1 MEGIKIS
8 KSGVVI
14 GKRGKP
20 LKPNISNSG
29 YPRAGKY
36 MIHILLAR
44 TYIPNPNNYRYVE
57 HIDENRMNYDL
68 SNLNWTTQRE
78 NPLRSVKNGNGRR
91 LLTDE
96 QVRDIRGLL
105 ERGYSTRDIA
115 NRYGLDI
122 QVVYRLKIGKYYSH
136 IK

>member
-1 MEGIKIS
+1 
-8 KSGVVI
+8 
-14 GKRGKP
+14 
-20 LKPNISNSG
+20 
-29 YPRAGKY
+29 

-44 TYIPNPNNYRYVE
+44 TYIPNPNNYKYVE

-78 NPLRSVKNGNGRR
+78 NLLRSVKNGNGRR

-115 NRYGLDI
+115 NRYELDI

>member
-1 MEGIKIS
+1 
-8 KSGVVI
+8 
-14 GKRGKP
+14 
-20 LKPNISNSG
+20 
-29 YPRAGKY
+29 

-78 NPLRSVKNGNGRR
+78 NLLRSVKNGNGRR

-115 NRYGLDI
+115 NRYELDI

>member
-1 MEGIKIS
+1 
-8 KSGVVI
+8 
-14 GKRGKP
+14 
-20 LKPNISNSG
+20 
-29 YPRAGKY
+29 

-44 TYIPNPNNYRYVE
+44 TYIPNPNNYKYVE

-68 SNLNWTTQRE
+68 SNLNWTIQKE
-78 NPLRSVKNGNGRR
+78 NLLRSVKNGNGRR

-105 ERGYSTRDIA
+105 ERGYSTRNIA

-122 QVVYRLKIGKYYSH
+122 QVVYRLKIGKYYNH